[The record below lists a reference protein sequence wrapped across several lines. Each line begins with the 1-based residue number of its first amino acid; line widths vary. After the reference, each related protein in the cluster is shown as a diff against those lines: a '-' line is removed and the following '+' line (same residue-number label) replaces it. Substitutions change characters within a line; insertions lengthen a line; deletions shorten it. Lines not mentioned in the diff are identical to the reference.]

1 MSNMNPDTSGLRPFN
16 TMPCSES
23 AVIQSA
29 GGVARAEKMRK
40 VKPLKELIQGL
51 RADATVDPLEV
62 AIANL
67 YSNMTNPITPT
78 NEIIKA
84 IQAIHKIIG
93 EKPTDWTG
101 FDREEG
107 HKGYDPA
114 EIAKIHQ
121 EMVKLSQ
128 EEERKARERGE
139 IK

>member
-1 MSNMNPDTSGLRPFN
+1 MSNTNPDTSGLRPFN
-16 TMPCSES
+16 TMPRSES

-29 GGVARAEKMRK
+29 GGVARAEKIRK

-51 RADATVDPLEV
+51 RADAPVDPVEV

-67 YSNMTNPITPT
+67 YSNLTSPITPT

-84 IQAIHKIIG
+84 LQVLHKIIG
-93 EKPTDWTG
+93 EKPTDWTNYNPG
-101 FDREEG
+101 EAN
-107 HKGYDPA
+107 KGYDPVK
-114 EIAKIHQ
+114 IAKIHQ
-121 EMVKLSQ
+121 EIVKLSQ

>member
-1 MSNMNPDTSGLRPFN
+1 MSNPTTDTSGLRPFN

-29 GGVARAEKMRK
+29 GGVARAEKIRK

-51 RADATVDPLEV
+51 RADAPVAPVEV

-84 IQAIHKIIG
+84 IQAIYKVIG

-114 EIAKIHQ
+114 EIAKIHH
-121 EMVKLSQ
+121 EIVKFSQ

>member
-1 MSNMNPDTSGLRPFN
+1 MSNTNPDTSGLRPFN
-16 TMPCSES
+16 TISCSES

-29 GGVARAEKMRK
+29 GGVARAEKIRK
-40 VKPLKELIQGL
+40 VKSLKEVIQGL
-51 RADATVDPLEV
+51 RADAPVDPVEV

-67 YSNMTNPITPT
+67 YSNMTSPLAPT

-107 HKGYDPA
+107 LKGYDPA
-114 EIAKIHQ
+114 EITKIHQ
-121 EMVKLSQ
+121 EIVKLSQ

>member
-29 GGVARAEKMRK
+29 GGVARAEKIRK

-51 RADATVDPLEV
+51 RADAPVDPVEV

-84 IQAIHKIIG
+84 IQAIYKIIG

-114 EIAKIHQ
+114 EIAKIHH
-121 EMVKLSQ
+121 EIVKFSQ

-139 IK
+139 IQ

>member
-1 MSNMNPDTSGLRPFN
+1 MSNTNPDTSGLRPFN
-16 TMPCSES
+16 TMPSSES

-40 VKPLKELIQGL
+40 IKSLKELIQGL
-51 RADATVDPLEV
+51 RADAPVDPVEV

-67 YSNMTNPITPT
+67 YSNITSPLAPT

-114 EIAKIHQ
+114 KIAKIHQ
-121 EMVKLSQ
+121 EIVKLSQ